1 MAEGHQVMRKTNNLH
16 ACISPGKNDNTNHL
30 PLFPPQHIKLTLK
43 GKTKETVINEL
54 LDILETN
61 GKLSNR
67 AAVLKD
73 LMDREKIMSTAIP
86 NGIAIP
92 RAKTTTVQEL
102 TAAIGIKKSGV
113 DFDSALDD
121 KTHIIILALAPPDKA
136 KPLYK
141 FLLAITAALN
151 DDTLRSKLL
160 AAKTPEEVAE
170 LLSEYQ

>member
-1 MAEGHQVMRKTNNLH
+1 MRKTNTLYT
-16 ACISPGKNDNTNHL
+16 CINPRKNDNTNHL

-92 RAKTTTVQEL
+92 RAKTTAVQEL
-102 TAAIGIKKSGV
+102 TAALGIKKSGV

-141 FLLAITAALN
+141 FLFAITAALN

-160 AAKTPEEVAE
+160 AAKTPDEIISI
-170 LLSEYQ
+170 LDNMR